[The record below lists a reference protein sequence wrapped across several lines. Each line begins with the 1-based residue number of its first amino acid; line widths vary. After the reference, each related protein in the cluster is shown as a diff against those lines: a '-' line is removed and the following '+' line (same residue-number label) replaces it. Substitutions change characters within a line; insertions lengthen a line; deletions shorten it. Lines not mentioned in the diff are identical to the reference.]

1 MILLANM
8 GSSYNGCKMIRSVGS
23 MVGVSDQF
31 LHVRV
36 LIGIVLGL
44 GITQLLTGLARL
56 IQHPKRDRLYWV
68 HLGWVFSIMLSLIH
82 FWWWQFELRNV
93 TAWNFEL
100 YFFVT
105 FYVTLYYL
113 LCALLFPAKIDDY
126 DGYEDYFL
134 SRRHWFFA
142 ILAMIYAVDFID
154 TWIKGAVYFASL
166 GPEYPIRNTVYI
178 LLCLTAAA
186 WRNKRFQ
193 AGFLVAN
200 VIYQLSWIFR
210 LYNDLG

>member
-1 MILLANM
+1 MRLKRLQVERPGEGM
-8 GSSYNGCKMIRSVGS
+8 L
-23 MVGVSDQF
+23 GVSDQF

-68 HLGWVFSIMLSLIH
+68 HLGWVFSILLNLIH

-113 LCALLFPAKIDDY
+113 LCALLFPTKIDDY
-126 DGYEDYFL
+126 GGYEDYFL
-134 SRRHWFFA
+134 SRRHWFFG
-142 ILAMIYAVDFID
+142 ILALIYAVDFID

-166 GPEYPIRNTVYI
+166 GLEYPIRNVVYI
-178 LLCLTAAA
+178 LLCVLAAA
-186 WRNKRFQ
+186 WRDKRFQ
-193 AGFLVAN
+193 AGFLIAN

-210 LYNDLG
+210 LYNDLS

>member
-1 MILLANM
+1 M
-8 GSSYNGCKMIRSVGS
+8 
-23 MVGVSDQF
+23 SDQF

-68 HLGWVFSIMLSLIH
+68 HLCWVFSILLSLIH

-113 LCALLFPAKIDDY
+113 LCALLFPARLDDY
-126 DGYEDYFL
+126 DGYADYFL
-134 SRRHWFFA
+134 SRRHWFFG
-142 ILAMIYAVDFID
+142 ILAMIYAVDFVD

-166 GPEYPIRNTVYI
+166 GPEYPIRNATYI
-178 LLCLTAAA
+178 ALSITAAI
-186 WRNKRFQ
+186 WGNRRFQ
-193 AGFLVAN
+193 GAFVVLNLV
-200 VIYQLSWIFR
+200 YQLSWIVR

>member
-1 MILLANM
+1 M
-8 GSSYNGCKMIRSVGS
+8 
-23 MVGVSDQF
+23 SDQF

-44 GITQLLTGLARL
+44 SITQLLTGLARL
-56 IQHPKRDRLYWV
+56 IQHPPSRNPGRDRLYWV
-68 HLGWVFSIMLSLIH
+68 HLCWVFSLLLSLIH

-113 LCALLFPAKIDDY
+113 LCALLFPARLDDY
-126 DGYEDYFL
+126 DGYADYFL
-134 SRRHWFFA
+134 SRRHWFFS
-142 ILAMIYAVDFID
+142 ILALIYAVDFID

-166 GPEYPIRNTVYI
+166 GPEYPIRNATYI
-178 LLCLTAAA
+178 LLSVIAAF
-186 WRNKRFQ
+186 WGNRRFQ
-193 AGFLVAN
+193 AGFVVAN
-200 VIYQLSWIFR
+200 LIYQLSWIVR